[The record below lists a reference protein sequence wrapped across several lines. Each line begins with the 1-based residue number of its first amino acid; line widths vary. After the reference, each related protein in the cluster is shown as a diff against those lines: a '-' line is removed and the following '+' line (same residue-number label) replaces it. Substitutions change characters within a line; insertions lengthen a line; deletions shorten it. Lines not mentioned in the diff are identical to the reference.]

1 MFEPFAD
8 TPDKGTVS
16 LLDGSLMHGKPDL
29 HADTSLMLV
38 TEEELGAWTLGA
50 DKYVRFHTCMQCVS
64 FLVLMTIVGG
74 RAGLHL
80 SIHAIGDK
88 ANHLLLDAYERLI
101 QVNGKQ
107 DRRLRIEHAQH
118 LRYIH
123 IHGHRPLSS
132 AHHIGTKR

>member
-1 MFEPFAD
+1 MIA
-8 TPDKGTVS
+8 
-16 LLDGSLMHGKPDL
+16 
-29 HADTSLMLV
+29 
-38 TEEELGAWTLGA
+38 
-50 DKYVRFHTCMQCVS
+50 HTRES
-64 FLVLMTIVGG
+64 

-123 IHGHRPLSS
+123 GAAIALSRPLIIIRPPNADPSS
-132 AHHIGTKR
+132 SDAERRTSCVWRRWA